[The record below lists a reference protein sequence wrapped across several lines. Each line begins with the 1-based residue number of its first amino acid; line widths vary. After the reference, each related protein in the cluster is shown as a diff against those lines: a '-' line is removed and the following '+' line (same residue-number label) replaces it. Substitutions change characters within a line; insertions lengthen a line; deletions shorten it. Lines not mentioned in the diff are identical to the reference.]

1 MSDDQT
7 APPSP
12 NTPDK
17 PRRRN
22 LRVAERMKLIED
34 YKKGITDR
42 FYYVS
47 PHPKKPGEYVIR
59 KRRTPLT
66 YDVPVGEVA
75 SSPSPTQSP
84 SPSPSPTQSPSPSPS
99 PTQSPS
105 PSPSPTPPYGG
116 SASLPS
122 TMLQQSLA
130 KPTAPLA
137 GLSSGPSV
145 EFFSMQ
151 SAMNLNLQ
159 RELDALHEKYN
170 KLDAKMRKERASRKA
185 TKASSP
191 PQQPETPPTS
201 KVPCDGLK
209 RPAGSADDE
218 PHHVSDGRSP
228 VFDDGEY
235 EYEYVD
241 EPSPS
246 SPAQRESAS
255 QPPPPPPVASPWTPY
270 IRRRHIDIR
279 DF

>member
-191 PQQPETPPTS
+191 PQQPETPSQSSTSAGNGPATS
-201 KVPCDGLK
+201 KVPGDQ
-209 RPAGSADDE
+209 E
-218 PHHVSDGRSP
+218 PHHVS
-228 VFDDGEY
+228 DGEY

-246 SPAQRESAS
+246 PSSS
-255 QPPPPPPVASPWTPY
+255 PPPPAPVASPWTPY

>member
-99 PTQSPS
+99 PS
-105 PSPSPTPPYGG
+105 
-116 SASLPS
+116 PS

-137 GLSSGPSV
+137 GLSPGPSV

-201 KVPCDGLK
+201 KVPGDQ
-209 RPAGSADDE
+209 E
-218 PHHVSDGRSP
+218 PHHLSDRSQTATAVDGRSP
-228 VFDDGEY
+228 VSVRFAGVSEGADDGEY

-246 SPAQRESAS
+246 S
-255 QPPPPPPVASPWTPY
+255 PPPPPPVASPWTPY

>member
-12 NTPDK
+12 NTPDR

-99 PTQSPS
+99 PT
-105 PSPSPTPPYGG
+105 PPYGG

-137 GLSSGPSV
+137 GLSPGPSV

-191 PQQPETPPTS
+191 PQQPETPSQSSTSAGNGPATS
-201 KVPCDGLK
+201 KVPC
-209 RPAGSADDE
+209 DDE

-228 VFDDGEY
+228 VSVRFAGVSEGADDGEY

-246 SPAQRESAS
+246 PSSS
-255 QPPPPPPVASPWTPY
+255 PPPPAPVASPWTPY

>member
-7 APPSP
+7 ATSSP

-75 SSPSPTQSP
+75 SSPTP
-84 SPSPSPTQSPSPSPS
+84 SPSPSQSPSP
-99 PTQSPS
+99 T
-105 PSPSPTPPYGG
+105 
-116 SASLPS
+116 PS
-122 TMLQQSLA
+122 TMLQQS
-130 KPTAPLA
+130 
-137 GLSSGPSV
+137 SSGPSV

-191 PQQPETPPTS
+191 PQEPETPPPS
-201 KVPCDGLK
+201 KVPGDGLK
-209 RPAGSADDE
+209 RTRSVALREPAGSADDPARGTVGFANDE

-246 SPAQRESAS
+246 PSS
-255 QPPPPPPVASPWTPY
+255 PPPPAPVASPWTPY

>member
-1 MSDDQT
+1 
-7 APPSP
+7 
-12 NTPDK
+12 
-17 PRRRN
+17 
-22 LRVAERMKLIED
+22 MKLIED

-75 SSPSPTQSP
+75 SSPSPSP
-84 SPSPSPTQSPSPSPS
+84 PASRECPWGPPCGGSASLPSPSPT
-99 PTQSPS
+99 
-105 PSPSPTPPYGG
+105 
-116 SASLPS
+116 PS

-137 GLSSGPSV
+137 GSSPGPSV

-201 KVPCDGLK
+201 KVP
-209 RPAGSADDE
+209 DDQE
-218 PHHVSDGRSP
+218 PHHLS
-228 VFDDGEY
+228 DGEY

-246 SPAQRESAS
+246 SP
-255 QPPPPPPVASPWTPY
+255 PPPAPVASPWTPY